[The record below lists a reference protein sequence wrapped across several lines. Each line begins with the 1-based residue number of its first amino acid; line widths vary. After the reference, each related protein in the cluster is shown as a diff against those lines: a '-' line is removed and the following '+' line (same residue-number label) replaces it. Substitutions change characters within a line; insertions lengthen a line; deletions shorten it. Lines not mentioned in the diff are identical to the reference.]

1 MYICIYYLTKQ
12 FKTNKMTTIVKT
24 QKLSTEAQNLFVE
37 LITINLN
44 AYKKTNLN
52 MIANAIKFYS
62 QLTPFNNVSENYLI
76 TLCCNNGIKT
86 K

>member
-1 MYICIYYLTKQ
+1 
-12 FKTNKMTTIVKT
+12 MTTTVKT
-24 QKLSTEAQNLFVE
+24 QKLSTEAQNLFVK
-37 LITINLN
+37 LVTINLS

-62 QLTPFNNVSENYLI
+62 QLTPFNKVSENYLI
-76 TLCCNNGIKT
+76 TLCCNNGIKI

>member
-1 MYICIYYLTKQ
+1 
-12 FKTNKMTTIVKT
+12 MTTTVKT
-24 QKLSTEAQNLFVE
+24 QKLSTEAQNLFVQ
-37 LITINLN
+37 LVTINLS

-52 MIANAIKFYS
+52 MITNAIQFYS
-62 QLTPFNNVSENYLI
+62 QLTPCNNVSENYLI

>member
-1 MYICIYYLTKQ
+1 
-12 FKTNKMTTIVKT
+12 MTTTVKT
-24 QKLSTEAQNLFVE
+24 QKLSTEAQNLFVQ
-37 LITINLN
+37 LVTINLT

-62 QLTPFNNVSENYLI
+62 QLTPFNKVSENYLI
-76 TLCCNNGIKT
+76 TLCCNNAIKI